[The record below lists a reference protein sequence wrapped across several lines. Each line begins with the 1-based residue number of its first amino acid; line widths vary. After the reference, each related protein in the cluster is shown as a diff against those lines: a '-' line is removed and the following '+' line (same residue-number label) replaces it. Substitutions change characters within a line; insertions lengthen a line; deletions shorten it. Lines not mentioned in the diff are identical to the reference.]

1 MSYILD
7 ALQRAEAER
16 GQGQVPSLHALPS
29 PTRPTAPP
37 NGPRGG
43 RHRWVAAAALLAAVA
58 VVLWLNLER
67 VLAPAPT
74 AAPAP
79 VTAPERTPAPGPEL
93 ATAQTPTPAVPPA
106 PAPTAQPVTTPSPVT
121 ESAPRPSDAAAPS
134 PKAPRTQA
142 AKKAAPGADPDS
154 APASRTAP
162 LLAELPEALRR
173 EVPPLHITGAV
184 YSANPGQRLLVVN
197 NQVLTQ
203 GSQAAPGVVL
213 EEIAPHS
220 AVFSVN
226 GSRFRLSH

>member
-29 PTRPTAPP
+29 STRPTAPP

-43 RHRWVAAAALLAAVA
+43 RHRWVAAAALLAVVA
-58 VVLWLNLER
+58 LVLWLNLDR

-74 AAPAP
+74 AAPVPAA
-79 VTAPERTPAPGPEL
+79 APERTPAPAPEL
-93 ATAQTPTPAVPPA
+93 ATAPTPAAPPA
-106 PAPTAQPVTTPSPVT
+106 PAAQPVATPSPVT
-121 ESAPRPSDAAAPS
+121 GPAPRASDAAAPS
-134 PKAPRTQA
+134 PKAPRTQP
-142 AKKAAPGADPDS
+142 AKKAVPSADPDA
-154 APASRTAP
+154 APASRTVP

-213 EEIAPHS
+213 EEIAPHN

-226 GSRFRLSH
+226 GSRFRLGH